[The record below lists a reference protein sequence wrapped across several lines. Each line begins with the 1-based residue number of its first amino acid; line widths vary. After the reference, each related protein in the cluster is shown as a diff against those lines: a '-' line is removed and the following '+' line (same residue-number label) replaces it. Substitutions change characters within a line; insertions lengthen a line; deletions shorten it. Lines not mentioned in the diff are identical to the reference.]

1 MRCTFQ
7 IWKQTDQWVR
17 ADIRMGGRDPNLC
30 DFNTNNHGIVI
41 YFIVEFLLCF
51 YYLKGIN
58 HLVLVILDG
67 VCELETVL
75 ILITPLP
82 EVSMQTWEEL
92 SILLVTETDHYY
104 HVSFVNLFHN
114 KNIDWVDIRNL

>member
-1 MRCTFQ
+1 M
-7 IWKQTDQWVR
+7 ISIQTIIVWH
-17 ADIRMGGRDPNLC
+17 
-30 DFNTNNHGIVI
+30 FVI